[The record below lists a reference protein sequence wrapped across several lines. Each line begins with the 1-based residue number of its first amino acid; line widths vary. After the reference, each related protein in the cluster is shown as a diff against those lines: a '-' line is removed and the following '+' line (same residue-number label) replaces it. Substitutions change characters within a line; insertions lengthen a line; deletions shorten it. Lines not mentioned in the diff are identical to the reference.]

1 MQWAEEGEKPFFS
14 FFFFFFFYKSR
25 KKNVTNKTIPKLV
38 NESGNVITD
47 QNQILQETKTYYE
60 NLYSKRDTVSN
71 INLKNEIPY
80 TGVPTLSDEIKDNLE
95 GEITYA
101 ELTASIKR
109 MKNETSPGSD
119 GFTSEY
125 FKFFWNNLGRFVFRS
140 INYGYKTGQLSITQK
155 LGFITCIPK
164 GDKPRQFMKN

>member
-1 MQWAEEGEKPFFS
+1 MNYTPQQLLIWLGKKEISSKYLETGKIAGLLYQIKNAVGWRGRKNI
-14 FFFFFFFYKSR
+14 FFFFFFLFYKSR

-95 GEITYA
+95 GSTFE
-101 ELTASIKR
+101 
-109 MKNETSPGSD
+109 
-119 GFTSEY
+119 
-125 FKFFWNNLGRFVFRS
+125 
-140 INYGYKTGQLSITQK
+140 
-155 LGFITCIPK
+155 
-164 GDKPRQFMKN
+164 DK

>member
-1 MQWAEEGEKPFFS
+1 MTGKIAGLLYQIKNSVGWRGEKPS
-14 FFFFFFFYKSR
+14 IFYINLETKFC
-25 KKNVTNKTIPKLV
+25 TNKTIPKLV

-47 QNQILQETKTYYE
+47 QNQILQEAKTYNE

-80 TGVPTLSDEIKDNLE
+80 TGIPTLSDEIKDNLE

-109 MKNETSPGSD
+109 MKNEKSPGSD
-119 GFTSEY
+119 GFTSDF
-125 FKFFWNNLGRFVFRS
+125 FKFFCNNLGKFVFRS
-140 INYGYKTGQLSITQK
+140 INYGYKT
-155 LGFITCIPK
+155 
-164 GDKPRQFMKN
+164 D

>member
-1 MQWAEEGEKPFFS
+1 MHHIGKKKKQIRKLFCRRYNEIRKWITHNNKFWFDWKKEIWSKKFETGKTAGLLYQIKNTVGWRRRKAINI
-14 FFFFFFFYKSR
+14 FYIYLE
-25 KKNVTNKTIPKLV
+25 TNKFTHKTIPKLV

-47 QNQILQETKTYYE
+47 QNQILQEAKTYYE

-80 TGVPTLSDEIKDNLE
+80 TGIPTLSDEIKDNLE

-109 MKNETSPGSD
+109 MKNEKKS
-119 GFTSEY
+119 
-125 FKFFWNNLGRFVFRS
+125 
-140 INYGYKTGQLSITQK
+140 
-155 LGFITCIPK
+155 
-164 GDKPRQFMKN
+164 